1 MDAEAEGERALHA
14 LETAPPG
21 AALRQLL
28 AVALSAAAGALA
40 AADAAVLPT
49 AAAALARC
57 EQTIADLAPP
67 LHAGSLMADGKQVL
81 AKLDS
86 VASHPRPKKRKPLG
100 HCLLLLGCGSRQYC
114 RKARARCPAH
124 STTG

>member
-1 MDAEAEGERALHA
+1 LCCEQSKGNAWEALWRAAPSLPAGEQAPLMDAEAEGERALHA

-40 AADAAVLPT
+40 AADAAALPT
-49 AAAALARC
+49 TAAALARC
-57 EQTIADLAPP
+57 EQTIADLALP

-86 VASHPRPKKRKPLG
+86 VASHPRPK
-100 HCLLLLGCGSRQYC
+100 
-114 RKARARCPAH
+114 
-124 STTG
+124 

>member
-1 MDAEAEGERALHA
+1 LCCEQSKGNAWEALWRAAPSLPAGEQAPLMDAEA

-40 AADAAVLPT
+40 AADAAALPT
-49 AAAALARC
+49 TAAALARC
-57 EQTIADLAPP
+57 EQTIADLALP

-86 VASHPRPKKRKPLG
+86 VASHPRPK
-100 HCLLLLGCGSRQYC
+100 
-114 RKARARCPAH
+114 
-124 STTG
+124 